1 MSKAKKKKRKCKEQR
16 MSALAEH
23 YLVFFSFVYIYNLI
37 PEVNYECKLL
47 VYIIF
52 NKIGCKA
59 SNSVSKR

>member
-1 MSKAKKKKRKCKEQR
+1 